1 MGLKAGVPDLV
12 LEFPDGKMVYL
23 EIKTDK
29 GRLSE
34 SQKIWQNISR
44 VLNKPHDVIK
54 GSVEANMD
62 VLEGVFA
69 LFPDARIKQ

>member
-12 LEFPDGKMVYL
+12 LEFPQGKMVYL

-29 GRLSE
+29 GRLSD

-44 VLNKPHDVIK
+44 VLNTPHYVIK
-54 GSVEANMD
+54 GSVNANMD
-62 VLEGVFA
+62 VLVIF
-69 LFPDARIKQ
+69 F

>member
-12 LEFPDGKMVYL
+12 LEFPQGKMVYL

-29 GRLSE
+29 GRLSD

-44 VLNKPHDVIK
+44 VLNTPHYVIK
-54 GSVEANMD
+54 GSVDANMD

-69 LFPDARIKQ
+69 LFPDAMIKQ